1 MRMNPQNDLSPA
13 EFHDWYNNEH
23 GPTRLRLACCE
34 NGFRYRA
41 LDIAR
46 TPYSDYRT
54 SDTSSVAKQVFF
66 HSSQVT
72 SLLVLIPC
80 VCQDSSYSSPKA
92 EWLAIYDIDDMA
104 ALEEDSY
111 LRLRGPPWKS
121 AREISV
127 MSRINVDRR
136 LYDQIYSTDID
147 HYKPVDTIPEDKS
160 QLNILIVVSRTV
172 KSTEVSDLLQWYKD
186 TRIPYLKSTPEW
198 RRTRLWRTSITAS
211 DPPQETTEVQIIH
224 EFATSNSSSDQASLE
239 QKAQQYTMADGDWK
253 SSTSN
258 NPDIRPYE
266 LHYIFGSA
274 PRHLN
279 VTAPEY
285 THPQEGTK
293 TTGAQDAGNGGGSG
307 RSRVESY
314 IFTPDGVKIPYLLEG
329 STDPEAPL
337 IVLSNSVLVDWHIW
351 DEFVDGF
358 LSQPT
363 NTQYRILRYSTRGRT
378 SDCGTTPITVDVLA
392 SDILSLLNE
401 LRVSKAAA
409 AIGVSLGGAT
419 VLNFALRYPDR
430 VAAVIPCD
438 TNPNSPPG
446 NSKLWLDRITIAQ
459 KENATATNAA
469 GQQEPIIGQELAE
482 VTVRRWAVPES
493 YDGGV
498 LESKLQQVKQS
509 VVVNSLSGFDG
520 VVKALWEYDLRPMM
534 PAATVKAIFVVG
546 AGDGK
551 LPTSM
556 KDMADAYAS
565 GAPLKVIQ
573 GAGHLPMVEK
583 PLEFSSVVTEF
594 LAGKA

>member
-1 MRMNPQNDLSPA
+1 MSPTPGLLFVRMNPQNDLSPA

-54 SDTSSVAKQVFF
+54 SDTSSVAKQ
-66 HSSQVT
+66 
-72 SLLVLIPC
+72 
-80 VCQDSSYSSPKA
+80 DSSYSSPKA

-111 LRLRGPPWKS
+111 LRLRSPPWKS

-136 LYDQIYSTDID
+136 LYDQVYSTEVDS
-147 HYKPVDTIPEDKS
+147 YKPVDTLPEGKS
-160 QLNILIVVSRTV
+160 RLNILIVVSRTV
-172 KSTEVSDLLQWYKD
+172 LSSEVSDLLQWYKD
-186 TRIPYLKSTPEW
+186 TRIPDLKSTPEW
-198 RRTRLWRTSITAS
+198 RRTRLWRTSIPVSETA
-211 DPPQETTEVQIIH
+211 PATTEVQIIH
-224 EFATSNSSSDQASLE
+224 EFAASASSSDQASLE
-239 QKAQQYTMADGDWK
+239 QKARQYTVADSDWK

-258 NPDIRPYE
+258 TPDIRPYE

-274 PRHLN
+274 PRHLSA
-279 VTAPEY
+279 TAPSYE
-285 THPQEGTK
+285 HPQEGTK
-293 TTGAQDAGNGGGSG
+293 TAGAQDAGNGGGNG

-314 IFTPDGVKIPYLLEG
+314 IFTADGVKIPYLLEG

-351 DEFVDGF
+351 DEFVDDF
-358 LSQPT
+358 LSKPS
-363 NTQYRILRYSTRGRT
+363 NAGYRILRYSTRGRT

-392 SDILSLLNE
+392 SDIPALLNE
-401 LRVSKAAA
+401 LRVSQAAA

-430 VAAVIPCD
+430 VAAVISCD
-438 TNPNSPPG
+438 TNSSSPPG
-446 NSKLWLDRITIAQ
+446 NSKLWLDRIAIAK
-459 KENATATNAA
+459 KENATGANAQ
-469 GQQEPIIGQELAE
+469 GQQEPIIGEELAE

-493 YDGGV
+493 YDGGY

-509 VVVNSLSGFDG
+509 VRVNSLSGFEA

-534 PAATVKAIFVVG
+534 PTATVKAIFVVG

-556 KDMADAYAS
+556 KEMADSYA
-565 GAPLKVIQ
+565 GGVPLKVVE

-583 PLEFSSVVTEF
+583 PLEFSSIVTEF
-594 LAGKA
+594 LSG